1 MAPVMATKPLNL
13 LLPSSPAI
21 LMNWV
26 GVNEERSGR
35 SITNVDAG
43 AADLRGLTI
52 TISGAVSGVAAMDL
66 RRRGAAAMDL
76 RRRAARR
83 PAGRLR
89 CSSSMVLDSR
99 LASWLRL
106 CSKEM
111 AFRILVLV
119 WQLYLCFGNCAS

>member
-21 LMNWV
+21 LMNCE
-26 GVNEERSGR
+26 GVSAERSGR
-35 SITNVDAG
+35 SITKVDAG
-43 AADLRGLTI
+43 AAVLSGFTI
-52 TISGAVSGVAAMDL
+52 TISGAVSGVAAI
-66 RRRGAAAMDL
+66 DL

-99 LASWLRL
+99 LASSLRL
-106 CSKEM
+106 CSKEIG
-111 AFRILVLV
+111 FRIVVLV